1 MVKVADGVYS
11 AIRTESREADGNS
24 TVIINDEDVVVVDTD
39 ITPSS
44 ARAVL
49 AEIRKLTDKPV
60 RYVINTHWHD
70 DHVFGNMVYQD
81 AFPQVEFIAHE
92 NTRKGILTGA
102 TENLK
107 KRQEFFPQAAADLE
121 KELAEGK
128 DKEGKPLTE
137 EGRTGRTTNLEF
149 FKSVAP
155 EYASVRLVP
164 STITLDKE
172 MTLYRGKR
180 VIRLLY
186 LGRGNTE
193 GDLVIYLPQEKVVIT
208 GDLLVNPVPFSFGSF
223 LGEWIQ
229 TLGKVRALE
238 ADTIVP
244 GHGPIEK
251 DWQYLDLV
259 VSLLESTLK
268 QAQEAV
274 KKGLSLEDT
283 RKAVDL
289 ESFRAKLAGDDPR
302 RNRAFTSF
310 FLAPAVERA
319 YLEAKGELP
328 APGKE

>member
-1 MVKVADGVYS
+1 MVKIADGVYS
-11 AIRTESREADGNS
+11 AIRNEGQTGEADGNS

-70 DHVFGNMVYQD
+70 DHIFGNMVYQD
-81 AFPQVEFIAHE
+81 AFPQVDFIAHA
-92 NTRKGILTGA
+92 NTRTGILTGA

-107 KRQEFFPQAAADLE
+107 KRHEFFPQAVTNLG

-128 DKEGKPLTE
+128 DQEGKPLTE
-137 EGRTGRTTNLEF
+137 ESRKERTARLEY
-149 FKSVAP
+149 FKKAAA
-155 EYASVRLVP
+155 EYESVRLVP

-193 GDLVIYLPQEKVVIT
+193 GDLVIYLPQEKVLIT

-229 TLGKVRALE
+229 TMGKLRALE
-238 ADTIVP
+238 ADTIIP
-244 GHGPIEK
+244 GHGPIQK
-251 DWQYLDLV
+251 DRQYLDLV

-268 QAQEAV
+268 QTQEAV

-289 ESFRAKLAGDDPR
+289 ESFRVKLAGDDPG
-302 RNRAFTSF
+302 RNYEFTNFS
-310 FLAPAVERA
+310 
-319 YLEAKGELP
+319 
-328 APGKE
+328 